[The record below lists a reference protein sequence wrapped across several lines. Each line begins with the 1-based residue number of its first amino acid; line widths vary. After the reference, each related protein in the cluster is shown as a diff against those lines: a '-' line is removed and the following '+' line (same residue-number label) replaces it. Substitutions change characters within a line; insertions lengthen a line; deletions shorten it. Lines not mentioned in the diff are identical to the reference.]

1 MYKMGVY
8 VMRKIVRKESMPQ
21 LMETNRF
28 DRLMLR
34 LILFGMGSI
43 LLIQFFWAIPATRSY
58 LMRNEPAIDSF
69 TTEGRVSADGGE
81 LTIRV
86 LSSDMPQNAW
96 VFVDGKEV
104 GQFSDR
110 AISVHVKDQ
119 SQISLRV
126 NGPGI
131 YRFIIENDDPTIAFP
146 PSGYEVEVP
155 GDQVTKLWP
164 VELIP

>member
-1 MYKMGVY
+1 
-8 VMRKIVRKESMPQ
+8 MRKNVRKESMSH
-21 LMETNRF
+21 LMGTNRF

-34 LILFGMGSI
+34 LILLGMGSI
-43 LLIQFFWAIPATRSY
+43 LMIQFFLAIPSTRSH
-58 LMRNEPAIDSF
+58 LMSKVPAVDSVSK
-69 TTEGRVSADGGE
+69 EGRVQADGGD

-86 LSSDMPQNAW
+86 LSSDLPQNAW

-104 GQFSDR
+104 AQFSDR
-110 AISVHVKDQ
+110 AVSVHVKDQ

-131 YRFIIENDDPTIAFP
+131 YRFIIENDDPSIAFP